1 MVKKKKKKVILNLKS
16 AKKNEEKEL
25 RFKQERFCKLYAT
38 DREFFANGVQTYIEV
53 YEPDTS
59 KPNWYKTACASA
71 SQILSN
77 IKVCDRINKLLEMN
91 GLNDVFVDK
100 QLTFL
105 VTQHSDLGNK
115 LGAIK
120 EYNKLKQRIIDQS
133 DIKSGGKPLRI
144 IEKIYP
150 PAKSKNG

>member
-1 MVKKKKKKVILNLKS
+1 
-16 AKKNEEKEL
+16 
-25 RFKQERFCKLYAT
+25 
-38 DREFFANGVQTYIEV
+38 
-53 YEPDTS
+53 
-59 KPNWYKTACASA
+59 
-71 SQILSN
+71 
-77 IKVCDRINKLLEMN
+77 MN